1 MVSLVVGRTNRPP
14 FTRTRTNGA
23 GDERT
28 TTSSSIVI
36 AKLLVHLLL
45 PWGVAASL
53 VEDGNRARPP
63 LGAAGTTTR
72 AKGETGKG
80 RERREKEG
88 GATFIARR
96 KRGKSKQQLRRRS
109 SSFF

>member
-1 MVSLVVGRTNRPP
+1 
-14 FTRTRTNGA
+14 
-23 GDERT
+23 
-28 TTSSSIVI
+28 
-36 AKLLVHLLL
+36 VHLLL

-80 RERREKEG
+80 RE
-88 GATFIARR
+88 
-96 KRGKSKQQLRRRS
+96 
-109 SSFF
+109 